1 MNQNLMLF
9 LTKEVIV
16 GRKHISFFL
25 NNSNET
31 IFRNSLSVDEKVVR
45 KAFLFNNSPR

>member
-16 GRKHISFFL
+16 GRKHISFFF

-31 IFRNSLSVDEKVVR
+31 IFRNSLSVEDKGVR